1 MTTKKLQIHSEN
13 ILPIIK
19 RWLYS
24 DKDIFVRELVSNACD
39 AIHKVKVIADKGEAS
54 SQEHRIDITVDKE
67 KRTLIF
73 SDTGIG
79 MDAEEVDTYIAQ
91 LAFSGAEEFI
101 KKYQSNEEKDQIIG
115 HFGLGFYSAFMVS
128 EKVEIDTLSYKKDA
142 EAVLWECDGGVEYTT
157 GKGKRKE
164 QGTTITLHVDK
175 DNEEYLEEPR
185 IKGMLE
191 KYCAFLPYP
200 IYLNDTHINAK
211 EPLWIK
217 NAADCTDDE
226 YREFYRQLYP
236 FEQEPLFWVHL
247 NVDYPFNL
255 RGILYFPKVKR
266 DYDFRKNNIKLFCN
280 RVFVNDDCK
289 DLIPEYLTVLRGAID
304 SPDIPLNVSRSCLQM
319 DRTVRQLSGH
329 IAKKVSDKL
338 ATLYKTDKEKF
349 IASWSDVE
357 IIVKLGAMED
367 DKFYK
372 KIKEF
377 LIWKNTD
384 GEWGTVEEY
393 IEKNKDKN
401 DNKVF
406 YTSDAKH
413 NAHVLDIYRE
423 KGIEVLNLS
432 SMIDTHLINFLE
444 GHIAPAKFQRID
456 AGIVD
461 AIIDTSKEKTVLDAD
476 GKTESVRLQEYVSS
490 KLDIENV
497 EVTAKS
503 LATESIPAMI
513 TIDEDQRR
521 FRDYMRV
528 ANPGDIPA
536 MPVKQSFV
544 VNTNNA
550 LMKAIQELESGDEA
564 LTKNLIAHLYESTL
578 LAQHELD
585 SAQLTEYVVRSNAII
600 EKLAKKS
607 TGAK

>member
-1 MTTKKLQIHSEN
+1 M
-13 ILPIIK
+13 
-19 RWLYS
+19 Y
-24 DKDIFVRELVSNACD
+24 
-39 AIHKVKVIADKGEAS
+39 
-54 SQEHRIDITVDKE
+54 
-67 KRTLIF
+67 
-73 SDTGIG
+73 
-79 MDAEEVDTYIAQ
+79 
-91 LAFSGAEEFI
+91 
-101 KKYQSNEEKDQIIG
+101 
-115 HFGLGFYSAFMVS
+115 
-128 EKVEIDTLSYKKDA
+128 
-142 EAVLWECDGGVEYTT
+142 
-157 GKGKRKE
+157 
-164 QGTTITLHVDK
+164 
-175 DNEEYLEEPR
+175 
-185 IKGMLE
+185 
-191 KYCAFLPYP
+191 
-200 IYLNDTHINAK
+200 
-211 EPLWIK
+211 
-217 NAADCTDDE
+217 
-226 YREFYRQLYP
+226 
-236 FEQEPLFWVHL
+236 
-247 NVDYPFNL
+247 
-255 RGILYFPKVKR
+255 
-266 DYDFRKNNIKLFCN
+266 
-280 RVFVNDDCK
+280 
-289 DLIPEYLTVLRGAID
+289 
-304 SPDIPLNVSRSCLQM
+304 
-319 DRTVRQLSGH
+319 
-329 IAKKVSDKL
+329 
-338 ATLYKTDKEKF
+338 
-349 IASWSDVE
+349 
-357 IIVKLGAMED
+357 
-367 DKFYK
+367 FYK
-372 KIKEF
+372 QKIKEF